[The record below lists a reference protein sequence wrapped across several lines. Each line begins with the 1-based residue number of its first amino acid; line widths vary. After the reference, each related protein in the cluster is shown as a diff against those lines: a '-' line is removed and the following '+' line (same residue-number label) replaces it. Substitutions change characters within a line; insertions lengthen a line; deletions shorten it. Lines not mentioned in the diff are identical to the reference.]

1 LANYVED
8 GEELTTVV
16 EEGEQ
21 KDKVIKR
28 FLSNEKKTEIEV
40 VFLNL

>member
-8 GEELTTVV
+8 GEELTKVV

-28 FLSNEKKTEIEV
+28 FLYNEKKAEIEV
-40 VFLNL
+40 IFLNL